1 MAEVQTHLSQ
11 PAVRRA
17 HHPGLRRLSGV
28 VLGAVLLAAPPT
40 LHAQST
46 PTPCDE
52 LEPADLGFD
61 VRIEPQQAMVGEA
74 VAVDVTIANRNGG
87 LAGIPTFFL
96 LGTSG
101 LFDVESEEDSDPQ
114 VTFVRYRLR
123 ARAVGV
129 ASLRVRVSFET
140 SIGCRAAPVFTFWTA
155 SSGSYLVPIRAAD
168 TPTATPTETVPPT
181 ATPTPTETL
190 TPSETPTLTH
200 TPTPTE
206 TFTPSATP
214 TVTPTPTPRPCIGD
228 CDGDGLVHVDE
239 LLTGVAA
246 ALAGDVAACPA
257 FDADGDARIAI
268 DELIAA
274 IGAALNGCPA
284 QAGANFGSVISSES
298 GSNTTCTGIPMRTA
312 CASMPT
318 TFESILGPSA
328 SFTSTTAYG
337 TSAAKPG

>member
-1 MAEVQTHLSQ
+1 M
-11 PAVRRA
+11 
-17 HHPGLRRLSGV
+17 
-28 VLGAVLLAAPPT
+28 APPT

-61 VRIEPQQAMVGEA
+61 VRIEPQHVMVGEA
-74 VAVDVTIANRNGG
+74 VAVDVTITNRNGG
-87 LAGIPTFFL
+87 LAGIPTFVL

-101 LFDVESEEDSDPQ
+101 LLDVESEENSDPQ
-114 VTFVRYRLR
+114 VTFVHYRLR

-155 SSGSYLVPIRAAD
+155 SSGNYLVPIRAAD
-168 TPTATPTETVPPT
+168 TPTPTPTDTVPPT
-181 ATPTPTETL
+181 ATPTPTATPSPTESL
-190 TPSETPTLTH
+190 TPSETPT
-200 TPTPTE
+200 PTPTATPTG

-214 TVTPTPTPRPCIGD
+214 SVTPTPTPRPCIGD
-228 CDGDGLVHVDE
+228 CDGDGVVRVDE

-246 ALAGDVAACPA
+246 ALADEVAACPA
-257 FDADGDARIAI
+257 FDADANARIVI

-284 QAGANFGSVISSES
+284 QAGANFGRVISSES

-318 TFESILGPSA
+318 MFDSILGPSA
-328 SFTSTTAYG
+328 SFTSTTA
-337 TSAAKPG
+337 